1 MRREKM
7 LEVSKNS
14 PIGSKVSDLM
24 IYIRFLELTWYGFR
38 NTSCA
43 PKILKRLVSSF
54 ESFSISNI
62 V

>member
-1 MRREKM
+1 M

-14 PIGSKVSDLM
+14 PIGSRVSNLM
-24 IYIRFLELTWYGFR
+24 IYIGFLELTWYGFR

-43 PKILKRLVSSF
+43 PKIVKRLASSF
-54 ESFSISNI
+54 ESFSISKI